1 MTSNETQG
9 GCTLEINE
17 RGTGCIG
24 RASSDLLGGNFL
36 PDGKHVTASLTYAAA
51 PAAPHPASIVKVH
64 GTLFPNDDPWK
75 CITCGVPE
83 DQQVSFTGTTTDYQY
98 PQAFNDGIRVLACA
112 WIIDCD
118 VTQLASEE
126 CTADKV
132 HIYPLRWNVTPDG
145 SGAGG
150 TIRELRK
157 HPDDAHISFTFK
169 YF

>member
-1 MTSNETQG
+1 
-9 GCTLEINE
+9 
-17 RGTGCIG
+17 
-24 RASSDLLGGNFL
+24 
-36 PDGKHVTASLTYAAA
+36 LTYAAA
-51 PAAPHPASIVKVH
+51 PAAPHPASIVKVD

-98 PQAFNDGIRVLACA
+98 PQAFNDGIRVLAGA
-112 WIIDCD
+112 WIIDCG

-157 HPDDAHISFTFK
+157 HPDDAHISFNFK